1 MRASMRTGHHRTEPC
16 QTAGV
21 FGRDHH
27 AEAVAQRIDHLME
40 AVFVADDRDR
50 LARLAEHLAP
60 DFVYVSPEAV
70 FDGAEGLSDA
80 FARYRRE
87 SWRGARLRRT
97 SELEMHHGYF
107 RYSWERVES
116 GAVVMEGWSF
126 GSVDDTGAIDRVV
139 AFEGL
144 VPGAQ
149 AEPG

>member
-1 MRASMRTGHHRTEPC
+1 
-16 QTAGV
+16 V

>member
-1 MRASMRTGHHRTEPC
+1 M
-16 QTAGV
+16 

-27 AEAVAQRIDHLME
+27 AEAVAERIDHLME

-70 FDGAEGLSDA
+70 FGGAEGLSEA
-80 FARYRRE
+80 FARYRHE
-87 SWRGARLRRT
+87 SWRVTRLRRT
-97 SELEMHHGYF
+97 SDLEMHHGYF
-107 RYSWERVES
+107 RYTWQRVEG
-116 GAVVMEGWSF
+116 GAVAMEGWSF

-144 VPGAQ
+144 VPGVQ
-149 AEPG
+149 ADHR

>member
-1 MRASMRTGHHRTEPC
+1 MPTGHHRTEPC

>member
-87 SWRGARLRRT
+87 SWRGTRLRRT

>member
-116 GAVVMEGWSF
+116 GAEA
-126 GSVDDTGAIDRVV
+126 TR
-139 AFEGL
+139 
-144 VPGAQ
+144 
-149 AEPG
+149 